1 MIENVPVRIARPLN
15 SKDNL
20 PAIVYSHGGAFYLG
34 SVGKSN
40 GNRFRELQ
48 HFFTTIVDMYN
59 AVTSALARLANVV
72 VISVE

>member
-34 SVGKSN
+34 SVGKLN
-40 GNRFRELQ
+40 GNR
-48 HFFTTIVDMYN
+48 
-59 AVTSALARLANVV
+59 
-72 VISVE
+72 